1 MIHVYTSWN
10 SLQIGKLAFVQ
21 NYPSQADKQST
32 QEMQQAFPQ
41 TELPW
46 TTHMPLQVKHTRH
59 LSKELGIQNSA
70 FQLQP
75 GTV

>member
-21 NYPSQADKQST
+21 TYPSQADKQST
-32 QEMQQAFPQ
+32 QEMQQTFPY

-46 TTHMPLQVKHTRH
+46 TTHMPSQVKHTLH
-59 LSKELGIQNSA
+59 LSKELGSQYST
-70 FQLQP
+70 FQL
-75 GTV
+75 

>member
-1 MIHVYTSWN
+1 MYCRHNIILYYIMIHVYTSWN

-41 TELPW
+41 TELP
-46 TTHMPLQVKHTRH
+46 
-59 LSKELGIQNSA
+59 
-70 FQLQP
+70 
-75 GTV
+75 